1 MNGAHCIDSPLLTQR
16 ALTRVVG
23 PVSSHTVMEASG
35 YRDGGDLSE
44 ENTTYHSSCNGL
56 LQIFTRWDITQH
68 SKYNQLFASQLS
80 YKMQLEKD
88 HLVHIK
94 CDIITAHC

>member
-44 ENTTYHSSCNGL
+44 ENTTLASTDLWFTSKTYHSSCNGL
-56 LQIFTRWDITQH
+56 LQIFTR
-68 SKYNQLFASQLS
+68 
-80 YKMQLEKD
+80 
-88 HLVHIK
+88 
-94 CDIITAHC
+94 